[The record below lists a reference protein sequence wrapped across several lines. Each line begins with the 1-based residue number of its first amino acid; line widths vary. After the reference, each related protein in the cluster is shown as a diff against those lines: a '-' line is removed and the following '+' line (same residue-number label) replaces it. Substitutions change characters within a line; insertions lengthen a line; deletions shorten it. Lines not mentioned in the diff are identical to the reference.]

1 MMLLPQG
8 GSRKF
13 GVDPSTVR
21 VRPAT
26 AAWTPA
32 WSTLTLRRCVAAR
45 APNEPSPRRRSVAR
59 VGLAVHVPPLPR
71 VRDEGSVGD
80 RRGAAFG
87 LVPVAAVGGA
97 VMSGFHSAG
106 GGPEP
111 PVVPGGEVVPA
122 RFLGQLVIDHRAGP
136 G

>member
-32 WSTLTLRRCVAAR
+32 WSTLTCGAA
-45 APNEPSPRRRSVAR
+45 SPRALRTSR
-59 VGLAVHVPPLPR
+59 
-71 VRDEGSVGD
+71 
-80 RRGAAFG
+80 
-87 LVPVAAVGGA
+87 
-97 VMSGFHSAG
+97 
-106 GGPEP
+106 
-111 PVVPGGEVVPA
+111 
-122 RFLGQLVIDHRAGP
+122 HRAGGP
-136 G
+136 